1 MSKYID
7 NISKQTAAGFGDDEF
22 YLVMEKVDFLMQ
34 LWAGEQMG
42 DDVSEFRCN
51 STHTEKLETNNSVT
65 ERYYFGFNS
74 DRNTHEFKF
83 RK

>member
-7 NISKQTAAGFGDDEF
+7 NISKQTAAGFSDDEF

-42 DDVSEFRCN
+42 DDGVYEFN
-51 STHTEKLETNNSVT
+51 LFLQGHVV
-65 ERYYFGFNS
+65 
-74 DRNTHEFKF
+74 
-83 RK
+83 

>member
-7 NISKQTAAGFGDDEF
+7 NISKQTAAGFSDDEF

-42 DDVSEFRCN
+42 DDGVYELMSLCLW
-51 STHTEKLETNNSVT
+51 SKCI
-65 ERYYFGFNS
+65 
-74 DRNTHEFKF
+74 KIW
-83 RK
+83 